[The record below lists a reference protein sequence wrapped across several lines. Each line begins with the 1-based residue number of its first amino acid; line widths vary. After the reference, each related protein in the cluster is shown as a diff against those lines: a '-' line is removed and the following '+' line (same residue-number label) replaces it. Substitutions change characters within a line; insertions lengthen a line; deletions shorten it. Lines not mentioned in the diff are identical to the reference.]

1 MPEAYPDS
9 RPRQA
14 DARLDEKVAAH
25 VLGGA
30 AGNAH
35 VETGTEA
42 RMLPEVLAA
51 ESLPTATARREAW

>member
-1 MPEAYPDS
+1 MPEAYPGS

-14 DARLDEKVAAH
+14 DARLAEKVAAH

-35 VETGTEA
+35 AETGAEA
-42 RMLPEVLAA
+42 RMLPEVLVA
-51 ESLPTATARREAW
+51 ESLATATARREAW